1 MLLREKLPKIKDV
14 WEDRANQ
21 VLKLFNFSFPD
32 EIDMGA
38 ICYKFGIKI
47 KPMPFG
53 DPSLSYS
60 QITRGRRGIIYIKS
74 GMDPIDKKIVL
85 AEEFAHIYSHTQ
97 HQLEVTEIDIN
108 KIEFQ
113 AKKMAAYLLMPTK
126 LLGEVYV
133 TACQLTDAV
142 LVSEIADEFLVSDE
156 FACYRLQLAFGHPV
170 HGITKMPDGSYS
182 TIQMF
187 KE

>member
-1 MLLREKLPKIKDV
+1 MLLRQKISKTIDN

-21 VLKLFNFSFPD
+21 VLKLFKYTFPD

-74 GMDPIDKKIVL
+74 GMDPIEKKIVL

-97 HQLEVTEIDIN
+97 HQLEVPEIDIN

-113 AKKMAAYLLMPTK
+113 AKKMAAYLLMPSK

-142 LVSEIADEFLVSDE
+142 LVTEIADHFLVTEE
-156 FACYRLQLAFGHPV
+156 FAMYRLELAFGHPV
-170 HGITKMPDGSYS
+170 HGISKLPDGSLA

-187 KE
+187 EE